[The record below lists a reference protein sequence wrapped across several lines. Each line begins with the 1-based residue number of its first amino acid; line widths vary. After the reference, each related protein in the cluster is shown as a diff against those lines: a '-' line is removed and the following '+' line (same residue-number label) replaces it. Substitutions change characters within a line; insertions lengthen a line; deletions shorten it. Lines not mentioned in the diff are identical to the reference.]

1 MKGIYEKPDMI
12 QAIIEGR
19 KTQTND
25 FPYIYT
31 WGNNP
36 KRATLKGRKCRVLA
50 RLALNSCVVQFENG
64 QKEVVSRNAL
74 KRDLSIPS
82 ETRRASE

>member
-1 MKGIYEKPDMI
+1 MKGILFKPDMI

-31 WGNNP
+31 WGNNL
-36 KRATLKGRKCRVLA
+36 KRISLKGHKCKVLA
-50 RLALNSCVVQFENG
+50 RGALNSCLVEFENG

-74 KRDLSIPS
+74 RKDLSIPS
-82 ETRRASE
+82 E